1 MQIGPTL
8 FSYMPMVGTP
18 DKQVVSE
25 QTPSKHKSEAKQ
37 ADLILD
43 QKRHNKLYA
52 YHPINAPRTYR
63 EGEVVDFVIA

>member
-8 FSYMPMVGTP
+8 FSYMPMVTTP
-18 DKQVVSE
+18 DKQVV
-25 QTPSKHKSEAKQ
+25 AKQ
-37 ADLILD
+37 AELILD

-52 YHPINAPRTYR
+52 YHPVNAPRTYR